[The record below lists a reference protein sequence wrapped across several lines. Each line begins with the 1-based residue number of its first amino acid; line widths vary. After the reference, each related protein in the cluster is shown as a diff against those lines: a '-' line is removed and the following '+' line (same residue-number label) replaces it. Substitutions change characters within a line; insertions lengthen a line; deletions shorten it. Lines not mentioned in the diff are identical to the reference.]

1 MLIYPAAFN
10 LTTGPLHWSLLQR
23 SRANDNQL
31 YIAGISPARNPSA
44 SYVAWGHTQLTS
56 PWGEILHDLETDES
70 MVVTDI
76 DLKIVEEV
84 RAQIPLFYQRRTDL
98 YDTVW
103 KKD

>member
-1 MLIYPAAFN
+1 MKYITELHNCYFVTSYFPFLRLGCKMLIYPAAFN

-76 DLKIVEEV
+76 GN
-84 RAQIPLFYQRRTDL
+84 
-98 YDTVW
+98 
-103 KKD
+103 